1 MKTKDSTVSFYKIK
15 SNDFLVSEDNF
26 SFDKIFVLNDRKTV
40 ASEKEIFMDYFDT
53 VYTVFLQKLKKFKE
67 LKCKVSD
74 EEEKSLTN
82 MFKTLI
88 DTQKML
94 CGKDDERD

>member
-1 MKTKDSTVSFYKIK
+1 MKTKDNAVSFYEIK

-26 SFDKIFVLNDRKTV
+26 SFEKLLILNDRNTV
-40 ASEKEIFMDYFDT
+40 ASEKEIFKDYFDT
-53 VYTVFLQKLKKFKE
+53 VYQVFLQKLKKFKE

-74 EEEKSLTN
+74 EDEKSLTN

-94 CGKDDERD
+94 CGKDKED